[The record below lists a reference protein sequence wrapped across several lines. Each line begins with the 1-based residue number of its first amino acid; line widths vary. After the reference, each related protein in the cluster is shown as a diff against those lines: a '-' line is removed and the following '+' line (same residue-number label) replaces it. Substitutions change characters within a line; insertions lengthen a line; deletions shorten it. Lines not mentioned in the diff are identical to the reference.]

1 MATLATEDTFGNY
14 LRYSGGIG
22 VNTGDVVVQTPDIGR
37 FDTFTLCSAA
47 GALQVFASLDG
58 TNYMTSPLTLED
70 LGAASTTGEVFVT
83 TTAAERVYRVRGT
96 FSKLQVQQSGA
107 TAATAVTML
116 CSRLNRQGT

>member
-1 MATLATEDTFGNY
+1 MAILATLDTNSNY

-37 FDTFTLCSAA
+37 FDTFTLSSAA

-58 TNYMTSPLTLED
+58 TNYMTSPLALED
-70 LGAASTTGEVFVT
+70 MGAASTTGSVLVT

-96 FSKLQVQQSGA
+96 FSKLQVQQNG
-107 TAATAVTML
+107 ATAVTAVTL
-116 CSRLNRQGT
+116 ICSKLNRQGF